1 MSGIQL
7 LKKIEK
13 IWKYRR
19 TRRVLTEV
27 VVTFWCIKAES
38 FFLDVDD
45 FLGMNVLR
53 VWTASPPPPAPARPP
68 LSGAQEGARVPRP
81 CLSPTPEGMYSWR

>member
-53 VWTASPPPPAPARPP
+53 VWTASPPPPRPGAAP
-68 LSGAQEGARVPRP
+68 VIW
-81 CLSPTPEGMYSWR
+81 SPGRSKGPQALLEPHP